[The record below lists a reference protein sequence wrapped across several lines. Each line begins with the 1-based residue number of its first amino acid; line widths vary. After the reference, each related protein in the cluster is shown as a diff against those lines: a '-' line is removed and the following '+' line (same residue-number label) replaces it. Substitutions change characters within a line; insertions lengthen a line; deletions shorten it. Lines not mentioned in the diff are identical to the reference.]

1 MAAASIVQRGAA
13 SITWRATP
21 WDADGLG
28 VAATLE
34 ITGLAGADPA
44 DLAAALAD
52 LDTIA
57 AAAGAALATTRVP
70 AAAPA
75 LVAALTAAGWA
86 TVETSHPLTLAL
98 TGQRFGRAVPV
109 ADATP
114 ADAGELADLAGDGF
128 DFSRFHEDPR
138 IHASRARARYRRWI
152 VDSLGNGDQVWIH
165 RHREA
170 LAALMSF
177 RRHGDHVQ
185 LLLGGCRRDLTLIAP
200 MFWAGVLARLAAEGV
215 ATIATRVSA
224 ANGGALRLHEAF
236 GFARAGTDLGLT
248 KVYDASTLASP
259 LSARAAP
266 TTAER
271 T

>member
-1 MAAASIVQRGAA
+1 M
-13 SITWRATP
+13 T
-21 WDADGLG
+21 
-28 VAATLE
+28 AAT
-34 ITGLAGADPA
+34 A
-44 DLAAALAD
+44 
-52 LDTIA
+52 
-57 AAAGAALATTRVP
+57 
-70 AAAPA
+70 
-75 LVAALTAAGWA
+75 
-86 TVETSHPLTLAL
+86 
-98 TGQRFGRAVPV
+98 
-109 ADATP
+109 

-128 DFSRFHEDPR
+128 DYSRFHEDPR
-138 IHASRARARYRRWI
+138 IHASRARARYRRGI

-185 LLLGGCRRDLTLIAP
+185 LLRALQ
-200 MFWAGVLARLAAEGV
+200 ARTALDTALVDAIAEGV

-266 TTAER
+266 TTADR